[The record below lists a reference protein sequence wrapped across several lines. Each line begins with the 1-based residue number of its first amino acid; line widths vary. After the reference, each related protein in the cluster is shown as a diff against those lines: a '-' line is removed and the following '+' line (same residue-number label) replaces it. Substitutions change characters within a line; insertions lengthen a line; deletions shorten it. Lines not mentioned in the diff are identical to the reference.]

1 MSDID
6 LKIRSRDIGTLLKMI
21 KNSNPDIDLAVIQ
34 KAYLFANAA
43 HEGQQRLSGEP
54 YIVHPLEVGIILA
67 GFKLDTDTIAAA
79 LLHDTVEDTGTT
91 LDMIE
96 KAFGEEVARLVDSV
110 TKISS
115 IKSRTKAT
123 AQAATLR
130 KMLIATVK
138 DIRVIIIKLA
148 DKLHNMR
155 TIMFQPPETQTRV
168 AKETLDIYAPLARRL
183 GMSKISSELEDLAF
197 RVLDPDAYNEIRNNI
212 AQRDTE
218 LEEYLENVRMILG
231 ERLAAL
237 NIKARITGRAK
248 HYYSIHKKIQEQ
260 EKSFE
265 EIYDIRA
272 VRIITEEIRDCYGV
286 LGVVHTLW
294 SPIIKRFKDYIAVPK
309 SNMYQSLHTTV
320 IGPDGHRLE
329 VQIRTEKM
337 HATAEMGIAAHWLYK
352 EDPSVIRKDS
362 RNLTFLKDITE
373 WQTDVQDTREFM
385 KSLKMDL
392 YDNEIFV
399 FSPKGK
405 IIKLPKGA
413 TPIDFAYSIHT
424 EIGHSTIGAKVNS
437 QIVPL
442 KAKLKSGDIVE
453 IMTSKK
459 GHPSESWLKLA
470 ISPGARNRIRQWLRR
485 QLESETKTDEEQEK
499 PKDEKQ
505 PAAPA
510 QGDDQIRL
518 KSTPRKR
525 QKQAGITING
535 ATNILIRLSQCC
547 QPIPGDDVVGFIT
560 RGRGIT
566 VHKRNCPS
574 LKRLNHEQERF
585 VNIKWEGS
593 PDTFYPVKVAV
604 EGIDRPNLL
613 KDVADEIAL
622 AKTNIVK
629 VEARVEKADHAVFR
643 FILEV
648 RSNDHLKDI
657 IARLKNIKN
666 ITNVYKLNEK
676 VILK

>member
-1 MSDID
+1 MSEID
-6 LKIRSRDIGTLLKMI
+6 LKIRSRDIGTLMNMI
-21 KNSNPDIDLAVIQ
+21 KERNPEIDLAVIQ

-43 HEGQQRLSGEP
+43 HEGQFRLSGEP

-96 KAFGEEVARLVDSV
+96 KVFGEEVARMVDGV

-155 TIMFQPPETQTRV
+155 TIMFQPPETQVRV

-183 GMSKISSELEDLAF
+183 GMSTVSSELEDLAF
-197 RVLDPDAYNEIRNNI
+197 HILDPESYNDIKNNI
-212 AQRDTE
+212 AQRNTE
-218 LEEYLENVRMILG
+218 LEAYLENVRTILG

-237 NIKARITGRAK
+237 NINARITGRAK

-260 EKSFE
+260 KKTFE

-272 VRIITEEIRDCYGV
+272 IRIITNEIRDCYGI

-294 SPIIKRFKDYIAVPK
+294 SPIITRFKDYIAVPK

-352 EDPSVIRKDS
+352 EDPADIKKDYK
-362 RNLTFLKDITE
+362 NITFLKDITE
-373 WQTDVQDTREFM
+373 WQSDLQDTREFM

-399 FSPKGK
+399 FTPKGK

-413 TPIDFAYSIHT
+413 TPLDFAYAIHT
-424 EIGHSTIGAKVNS
+424 EIGHTTVGAKVNS

-459 GHPSESWLKLA
+459 GHPSESWLKLV
-470 ISPGARNRIRQWLRR
+470 ISPSARNKIRAWLRR
-485 QLESETKTDEEQEK
+485 QLEIDIKDEEEDK
-499 PKDEKQ
+499 HKDERT
-505 PAAPA
+505 PAPPP
-510 QGDDQIRL
+510 GEDQVKV
-518 KSTPRKR
+518 KSTSKRKK
-525 QKQAGITING
+525 KQAGITING
-535 ATNILIRLSQCC
+535 ATNVLIRLSQCC

-574 LKRLNHEQERF
+574 LKRLAHEHERF
-585 VNIKWEGS
+585 VAIKWEGA
-593 PDTFYPVKVAV
+593 PDIFYPVKVAV

-613 KDVADEIAL
+613 KDVADEISL
-622 AKTNIVK
+622 SKTNIIK
-629 VEARVEKADHAVFR
+629 FEARVEERDHAIFK

-648 RSNDHLKDI
+648 HSNGHLKEI
-657 IARLKNIKN
+657 IARLKNIKS
-666 ITNVYKLNEK
+666 ITKVYKLNEK
-676 VILK
+676 VVIK